1 MTAQHNGSTATK
13 GNGRRKRGGQPG
25 NTSAVKH
32 GFYTKNFSP
41 AERRELESVGG
52 IVLGDEIALLRV
64 LIRRFADQILSSR
77 GVSLNE
83 SAQAERLHSKSAL
96 AQRAVFDRAGRFSA
110 VPHTW
115 VCGQHLDVISEAMLR
130 LGSLMRTNHML
141 GGKLSGLEPHQR
153 STAHMGV
160 RSASDTLFEEL
171 NLAIAQVS
179 AEMAL
184 EGREGSAEV

>member
-1 MTAQHNGSTATK
+1 MSAPLNEPKDLTGT
-13 GNGRRKRGGQPG
+13 GRRKRGGQPG
-25 NTSAVKH
+25 NTNAVKH

-77 GVSLNE
+77 GVSLTD
-83 SAQAERLHSKSAL
+83 SA
-96 AQRAVFDRAGRFSA
+96 
-110 VPHTW
+110 
-115 VCGQHLDVISEAMLR
+115 QHLDVISEAMLR

-141 GGKLSGLEPHQR
+141 GG
-153 STAHMGV
+153 
-160 RSASDTLFEEL
+160 SASDALFEDL
-171 NLAIAQVS
+171 SIAIAQVS

-184 EGREGSAEV
+184 EGREGFS

>member
-96 AQRAVFDRAGRFSA
+96 RAGRFSA

-130 LGSLMRTNHML
+130 LGSLMRTNHLL
-141 GGKLSGLEPHQR
+141 GGSE
-153 STAHMGV
+153 
-160 RSASDTLFEEL
+160 SDTLFEEL
-171 NLAIAQVS
+171 SIAIAQVS
-179 AEMAL
+179 ADMAL
-184 EGREGSAEV
+184 EGSEGAAEV